1 MTKKEV
7 IKITQAQA
15 RKVKA
20 LALQDK
26 INGVVAYYAIYASSL
41 KLAVKKIVGHSLY
54 CKSSCTSYATFRR
67 DPKAGT
73 PEEKTFYGLKVTRDL
88 KAIAEITTYKLLP
101 HHSGYSPYSHNWR
114 DQPDYASELYDT
126 FIIECDD
133 GNLTH
138 DELNSLLSTLE

>member
-41 KLAVKKIVGHSLY
+41 KLAVKKIVGHRLY

-67 DPKAGT
+67 DPKASM
-73 PEEKTFYGLKVTRDL
+73 PEEKIFYGLKVTRDL
-88 KAIAEITTYKLLP
+88 KAIAEITTYQLLP
-101 HHSGYSPYSHNWR
+101 HRTNHSPYSHDWR

-126 FIIECDD
+126 FTIECED

>member
-1 MTKKEV
+1 MTKAQI

-26 INGVVAYYAIYASSL
+26 INGVAAYDAIYASPL
-41 KLAVKKIVGHSLY
+41 KLAVKNIVGHRLY

-67 DPKAGT
+67 DPKASM
-73 PEEKTFYGLKVTRDL
+73 PEEKIFYGLKVTRDL
-88 KAIAEITTYKLLP
+88 KAIAEITTYQLLP

-114 DQPDYASELYDT
+114 DQPDYASELYDAFT
-126 FIIECDD
+126 IECED
-133 GNLTH
+133 GDLTH
-138 DELNSLLSTLE
+138 DELNSYLPTLE

>member
-1 MTKKEV
+1 MTKKKV
-7 IKITQAQA
+7 IQIVQAQA
-15 RKVKA
+15 QKVKA

-26 INGVVAYYAIYASSL
+26 INGAMAYYAIYASSL

-67 DPKAGT
+67 DPQASI
-73 PEEKTFYGLKVTRDL
+73 PEEKIFYGLKVTRDL
-88 KAIAEITTYKLLP
+88 KAIAEITTYQLLP

-114 DQPDYASELYDT
+114 DQPDYASELYDA

>member
-7 IKITQAQA
+7 IKITQVQA

-26 INGVVAYYAIYASSL
+26 INGVVVYDAIYASPL

-54 CKSSCTSYATFRR
+54 CKSSCTSYATFCR
-67 DPKAGT
+67 DPKAGI
-73 PEEKTFYGLKVTRDL
+73 PEEKIFYGLKVTRDL
-88 KAIAEITTYKLLP
+88 KAIAEITTCQLLP

-126 FIIECDD
+126 FTIECED